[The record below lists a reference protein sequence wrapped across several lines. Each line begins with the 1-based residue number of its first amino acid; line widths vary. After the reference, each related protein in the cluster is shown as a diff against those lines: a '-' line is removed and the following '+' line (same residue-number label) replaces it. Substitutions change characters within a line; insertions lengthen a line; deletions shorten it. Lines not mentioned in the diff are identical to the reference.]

1 MLQLRI
7 YSPTGFT
14 EQVVS
19 LLRED
24 PFVSNVA
31 LMRGASLE
39 PEGDLVFGDVAREA
53 ANGLISRLQATGVHE
68 AGDIQIGA
76 IDTALS
82 RRNRAIARTAPGH
95 GSDAVVWV
103 QVEQRSYEESALT
116 WAYLAFISLA
126 ALIAAI
132 GIELNSIVLIIGAM
146 VVGPEFGPIA
156 AAGLALARRRLDLLR
171 RALWALI
178 IGFAVAITFTYL
190 AAELMIAIGWLKE
203 PPSSS
208 TTLPGLAFAY
218 SPDKWSFIVAFL
230 AGTVGMLALTSNRS
244 GALVGVFISVTTV
257 PAAGNAALSLAFTQF
272 SEFKASMATLCINIG
287 AMSLAGF
294 LTLIVLQRLWSR
306 VERTREAAREPF

>member
-7 YSPTGFT
+7 YSPAGYT

-31 LMRGASLE
+31 LIHGASLD

-68 AGDIQIGA
+68 SGDIQISS

-82 RRNRAIARTAPGH
+82 RRNRVIARAAPGQ

-103 QVEQRSYEESALT
+103 QVENRSYEESALT
-116 WAYLAFISLA
+116 WAYLAFICLA

-132 GIELNSIVLIIGAM
+132 GIELDALILIIGAM

-156 AAGLALARRRLDLLR
+156 ATGFALARRRLDLLR
-171 RALWALI
+171 RALRALI
-178 IGFAVAITFTYL
+178 VGFAVAITFTYL
-190 AAELMIAIGWLKE
+190 VAELMITIGWLKV
-203 PPSSS
+203 PASAS
-208 TTLPGLAFAY
+208 TTQPGLAFAY

-272 SEFKASMATLCINIG
+272 SAFRASIATLFINIG

-294 LTLIVLQRLWSR
+294 LTLIVLQRLWYR
-306 VERTREAAREPF
+306 VERTREAARGSL